1 MVLASLRFYD
11 VVVFL
16 HIAAVVIAFGVIF
29 TYPLIVP
36 FARRHDARALP
47 YLHRIQGHIGK
58 WVISLGGTLVL
69 LAGLY
74 LAISG
79 DGGFD
84 FGDWWVGFGLLS
96 ILLILGLGG
105 GFFAPTER
113 RLAEL
118 AERDVAQAGSGPANM
133 SAEYEALLHRWQI
146 VVNAMCG
153 LVLLTVLLMVLGARG
168 ALS

>member
-1 MVLASLRFYD
+1 MLSALRFYD
-11 VVVFL
+11 LVVFL
-16 HIAAVVIAFGVIF
+16 HVAGVVVGFGVIF

-36 FARRHDARALP
+36 LTRRTDERALP

-58 WVISLGGTLVL
+58 WIVTPGATLVL

-84 FGDWWVGFGLLS
+84 FKDWWVGFGLLA
-96 ILLILGLGG
+96 ILVLLGLGG

-113 RLAEL
+113 RLGEL
-118 AERDVAQAGSGPANM
+118 AERDVGAAAGGPVTM
-133 SAEYEALLHRWQI
+133 SAEYETLLRRWTI
-146 VVNAMCG
+146 VGNAMSG
-153 LVLLTVLLMVLGARG
+153 LVLVTVLVMVLGAKG
-168 ALS
+168 VFS